1 MEPPGDMMGYDR
13 AITLFNPDGRILQV
27 EYAKRTVS
35 QGFAAVGLVGKECIV
50 FVADR
55 KAHELEKLI
64 IPESIE
70 KIFQIDLHMA
80 AAISGMIA
88 DGRMLI
94 DKAQNNAQE
103 YKMTYNQPADILLIV
118 KGISAEMQ
126 ALTQYGGA
134 RPFGVSIL
142 FGGIKD
148 GKAYL
153 YMLDPSGTFFQYK
166 AIAIGGNLILWREKA
181 PFCLTRNTFP
191 FRIHPH
197 YRRRPIQRENIFF
210 YIACFLSLVK
220 HSYCI
225 DNKESCKYPH
235 KRQDRYADYDSE
247 YAVYPA
253 V

>member
-1 MEPPGDMMGYDR
+1 MEPPGDLMGYDR

-35 QGFAAVGLVGKECIV
+35 QGFAAVGLTGKGCIV

-55 KAHELEKLI
+55 KAHELEKLV

-70 KIFQIDLHMA
+70 KIFQIDVHMA

-88 DGRMLI
+88 DGRTLI

-103 YKMTYNQPADILLIV
+103 YKMTYNQPADILLVV
-118 KGISAEMQ
+118 KGISTEMQ

-148 GKAYL
+148 NKTYL
-153 YMLDPSGTFFQYK
+153 YMLDPSGTFFQYR
-166 AIAIGGNLILWREKA
+166 AIAIGGNSDIINKTLEKEYKADMDVEELIDLGMRTIKSDESKNSPERFEIAIVDKDGFRKLSREEITK
-181 PFCLTRNTFP
+181 
-191 FRIHPH
+191 
-197 YRRRPIQRENIFF
+197 
-210 YIACFLSLVK
+210 YIK
-220 HSYCI
+220 
-225 DNKESCKYPH
+225 
-235 KRQDRYADYDSE
+235 
-247 YAVYPA
+247 
-253 V
+253 

>member
-64 IPESIE
+64 RPESIE

-148 GKAYL
+148 GKACL

-166 AIAIGGNLILWREKA
+166 AIAIGGNSDSINKTLEKE
-181 PFCLTRNTFP
+181 
-191 FRIHPH
+191 
-197 YRRRPIQRENIFF
+197 YK
-210 YIACFLSLVK
+210 S
-220 HSYCI
+220 
-225 DNKESCKYPH
+225 DM
-235 KRQDRYADYDSE
+235 DSE
-247 YAVYPA
+247 ALINLGMKAIKSDESKNSPERFEIAIIDRDGFKKLGKEDIAKYIK
-253 V
+253 

>member
-1 MEPPGDMMGYDR
+1 MEPPGDLMGYDR

-35 QGFAAVGLVGKECIV
+35 LGLSAVGLTGKNCIV

-64 IPESIE
+64 ISESIE
-70 KIFQIDLHMA
+70 KIFQIDSHMV

-88 DGRMLI
+88 DGRTLI

-134 RPFGVSIL
+134 RPFRVSIL
-142 FGGIKD
+142 FGGIKGD
-148 GKAYL
+148 KTYL
-153 YMLDPSGTFFQYK
+153 YMLDPSGSFFQYK
-166 AIAIGGNLILWREKA
+166 AIAIGGNSEVINKTLEKEYKPDMTA
-181 PFCLTRNTFP
+181 EELTNLGMRAIKSDESKNSPERFEVAVIDKNG
-191 FRIHPH
+191 FRKLSKEEITK
-197 YRRRPIQRENIFF
+197 
-210 YIACFLSLVK
+210 YIK
-220 HSYCI
+220 
-225 DNKESCKYPH
+225 
-235 KRQDRYADYDSE
+235 
-247 YAVYPA
+247 
-253 V
+253 

>member
-1 MEPPGDMMGYDR
+1 MEPPGDVMGYDR

-35 QGFAAVGLVGKECIV
+35 QGFAAVGLTGKDCVV

-55 KAHELEKLI
+55 KAHELEKLV

-70 KIFQIDLHMA
+70 KVFQIDLHIG

-103 YKMTYNQPADILLIV
+103 YKMTYNQPADVLLIV

-142 FGGIKD
+142 FGGVKA
-148 GKAYL
+148 GKSYI

-166 AIAIGGNLILWREKA
+166 AIAIGGNSEAINKNLEKEYKQDMTSEDLINLGMKTIKSDEGKSSPERFEVAVIDKDG
-181 PFCLTRNTFP
+181 FHKLSKEEITK
-191 FRIHPH
+191 
-197 YRRRPIQRENIFF
+197 
-210 YIACFLSLVK
+210 YIK
-220 HSYCI
+220 
-225 DNKESCKYPH
+225 
-235 KRQDRYADYDSE
+235 
-247 YAVYPA
+247 
-253 V
+253 

>member
-1 MEPPGDMMGYDR
+1 MEPPGDLMGYDR

-27 EYAKRTVS
+27 EYARRTVS
-35 QGFAAVGLVGKECIV
+35 QGFAAVGLIGKECIV

-55 KAHELEKLI
+55 KAHELEKLV

-70 KIFQIDLHMA
+70 KIFQIDVHMA

-88 DGRMLI
+88 DGRVLI

-103 YKMTYNQPADILLIV
+103 YRMTYNQPADILLTV

-142 FGGIKD
+142 LGGIKD
-148 GKAYL
+148 KKAYL

-166 AIAIGGNLILWREKA
+166 AIAIGGNSEVINKLLEKEYKTEMNTEELIELGMKVIRSDESKNSPERFEIA
-181 PFCLTRNTFP
+181 VINEEGFKKLSKEE
-191 FRIHPH
+191 IA
-197 YRRRPIQRENIFF
+197 E
-210 YIACFLSLVK
+210 YIK
-220 HSYCI
+220 
-225 DNKESCKYPH
+225 
-235 KRQDRYADYDSE
+235 
-247 YAVYPA
+247 
-253 V
+253 